1 MDKIEKRIEDAY
13 SKLGL
18 REPFI
23 AAVMTRIPRVVD
35 PKTPTAATDG
45 TVVKFGPDFVEKL
58 DNAELFGLVLHEA
71 LHVVL
76 MHMWRRGDRDSSL
89 WNYANDAIINAYI
102 LSRGY
107 SLPAGGVHVGW
118 VTESMDSETV
128 YKRLKKDEEE
138 NKAAGGGKP
147 KYDAGGFD
155 GKGDISDAPN
165 EATKSDLEATIAAAA
180 QMAKD
185 CGHTSGLI
193 ESILKSVG
201 KPSIDW
207 RDELRALLTSAAA
220 NDYTYR
226 RPSRRFISQGLY
238 MPSLHSDALGGLLI
252 AIDSSGSMSQK
263 ELSQIAAEVEQIK
276 EDMNPEFIEVVYC
289 DTQVKNTQRFDRED
303 TVELKC
309 TGGGGTRFRPVFDY
323 LANMADK
330 VEGLVYFTD
339 MEGNLDECVEPE
351 CPVIWA
357 NTQYRVRS
365 APFGVVANVQV

>member
-18 REPFI
+18 KEPFI
-23 AAVMTRIPRVVD
+23 AAVMTRIPRRID
-35 PKTPTAATDG
+35 KTIPTAGTDG
-45 TVVKFGPDFVEKL
+45 TVVLFNPDFVEKL

-76 MHMWRRGDRDSSL
+76 MHMWRRGDRVMRL

-107 SLPAGGVHVGW
+107 SLPAGGVHVRW
-118 VTESMDSETV
+118 VTESMGSETV
-128 YKRLKKDEEE
+128 YARLKKDEEE
-138 NKAAGGGKP
+138 AGEP

-155 GKGDISDAPN
+155 GEGDISDAPN

-220 NDYTYR
+220 NDYSYR
-226 RPSRRFISQGLY
+226 RPSRWFISQGLY
-238 MPSLHSDALGGLLI
+238 LPSLHSDALGGLLI

-263 ELSQIAAEVEQIK
+263 ELAQIAAEVEQIK
-276 EDMNPEFIEVVYC
+276 ADMNPEFIEVVYC

-323 LANMADK
+323 LANMTDK